1 MACHAAQF
9 RRHWL
14 VSASLCLLLTGSV
27 THRAA
32 GADEFSTADFVSA
45 TPPRVV
51 PVVDCDWLEDAVDDD
66 LLTRARITPDDWAPK
81 AAALQHGI
89 DGRIEATQFYQGIA
103 AGGTQRAFQDGGRN
117 DYYVNVDGAKAGLMP
132 GSFISLHGETR
143 YGEDITT
150 LDGALIP
157 TSLAMNLP
165 APGQTITALTAVK
178 YTQALSENFVV
189 FGGKLN
195 MLDDYLLNYSSG
207 RGVDHF
213 QNAALVFNPVLGRA
227 VPYSTIAA
235 GASVLQ
241 DMHPVLSLVVFD
253 AVDRSTEMGID
264 DLFSKGAV
272 IVAEGRLPV
281 MIANRP
287 GHQIVGGMW
296 SSRQYPALSDT
307 PLLIPP
313 PAVGL
318 IPGLES
324 GSWAVYYN
332 FDQTLWIDPSNPQRT
347 WGVFGQ
353 TGIADEAT
361 NPLQW
366 AVSFGIGGSSRGP
379 LVRKTNSASATTTS
393 VAVRR

>member
-1 MACHAAQF
+1 MGCLAAQF

-14 VSASLCLLLTGSV
+14 VSTSLCLLLTGSV
-27 THRAA
+27 THPAA
-32 GADEFSTADFVSA
+32 GAGEFSTADFLSA

-117 DYYVNVDGAKAGLMP
+117 DYYVNVDGAKAGLLP
-132 GSFISLHGETR
+132 GSFITLHGETR

-157 TSLAMNLP
+157 SSLAMNLP

-178 YTQALSENFVV
+178 YTQAFSENFIV

-213 QNAALVFNPVLGRA
+213 QNAALVFNPVVGRT

-235 GASVLQ
+235 GAAVLQ
-241 DMHPVLSLVVFD
+241 DMQPVLSLVVFD

-264 DLFSKGAV
+264 DLFSRGAV

-287 GHQIVGGMW
+287 GHQIVGGVW
-296 SSRQYPALSDT
+296 SSRKYTALSDT
-307 PLLIPP
+307 PLLIAP
-313 PAVGL
+313 PALGL
-318 IPGLES
+318 IPGTES

-347 WGVFGQ
+347 WGIFGRR
-353 TGIADEAT
+353 
-361 NPLQW
+361 
-366 AVSFGIGGSSRGP
+366 GSPTKPRTRCSGPFPSGLVAAARGQP
-379 LVRKTNSASATTTS
+379 VRKTNSASATTTS